1 MRWANYRNSYN
12 DIAYLVDNI
21 NNKTSVFSEALKRLI
36 SLSLSCADVFPSSP
50 ADTASTHQ
58 YNKTYTYCIL
68 NIKLNLGKRC
78 LHDFYMYMHRT
89 FRSVLLIKWTA
100 GLTYL
105 IWRFIAYITLVNI
118 KRVKEKIRTTR
129 RLFETFINRQQ
140 VWMEICQE
148 N

>member
-1 MRWANYRNSYN
+1 MWWANYWNSYN

-50 ADTASTHQ
+50 KDMASTHQ
-58 YNKTYTYCIL
+58 YNKAYTYCIL
-68 NIKLNLGKRC
+68 NIKLNLGKGC
-78 LHDFYMYMHRT
+78 QQDSYLHRT

-140 VWMEICQE
+140 VRMEICQE